1 MNTRVKD
8 ALIKC
13 NALAYGDFTLASGQK
28 SSYYI
33 DIKKAS
39 TDPEVLE
46 TLADEMA
53 KNIESSG
60 LKFDLIG
67 GVALG
72 SVPLAVALSLRT
84 KIPYIM
90 VRKEKKDH
98 GTQKLIEGQM
108 PSGSKILM
116 VEDVITSAGSV
127 STAIDV
133 VRGAGGV
140 IEQVFC
146 VVDRQS
152 GGAGLLSEK
161 GVQLLSLITAEDVL
175 HGNS

>member
-1 MNTRVKD
+1 MNHTVKES
-8 ALIKC
+8 LISC
-13 NALAYGDFTLASGQK
+13 NALAYGDFTLASGKK
-28 SSYYI
+28 SPYYI

-39 TDPEVLE
+39 TNPVILE

-53 KNIESSG
+53 KSIEDMG

-72 SVPLAVALSLRT
+72 SVPLAVALSLRI

-98 GTQKLIEGQM
+98 GTQKLIEGAM
-108 PSGSKILM
+108 NEGSKVLM
-116 VEDVITSAGSV
+116 VEDVVTSAGSV
-127 STAIDV
+127 SVAIDT
-133 VRGAGGV
+133 VRNAGGI
-140 IEQVFC
+140 IENVFC

-152 GGAGLLSEK
+152 GGSELLAEK
-161 GVQLLSLITAEDVL
+161 NVKLLSLITAEDVL
-175 HGNS
+175 KE